1 MKELIRTNDP
11 VRLSWSLAVLK
22 DAGIHAVVFDD
33 NASIVEGSISA
44 IERRIMVADD
54 DLQEARQVLEDDDG
68 GTG

>member
-11 VRLSWSLAVLK
+11 VRLSWSMAVLK
-22 DAGIHAVVFDD
+22 DAGIPAVIFDG

-44 IERRIMVADD
+44 IERRIMVADENFE
-54 DLQEARQVLEDDDG
+54 EARRALEDDVG